1 MLFLFNFINF
11 YMLKKYRVNKLIK
24 FVPNLT
30 HTPKKKKKKN
40 SFLQSLQENNN
51 YFFYKE
57 NLKK

>member
-1 MLFLFNFINF
+1 
-11 YMLKKYRVNKLIK
+11 MLKKYRVNKLIK

-30 HTPKKKKKKN
+30 HTHQKKKK

>member
-30 HTPKKKKKKN
+30 HTPKKNN